1 MGYKKLKTIISN
13 VGTTHPSLQEH
24 TRYRHRK
31 VLSEDGRSYLTQ
43 RYPKV
48 IPMPRMVEDFFR
60 HFSVIDIHDHLRQG
74 TLKFH
79 AHWRTLTWW
88 HRRFSTILG
97 IIVVD
102 AYNAYKFEFRRMH
115 GRATNFMDFPTFVDQ
130 LAV

>member
-24 TRYRHRK
+24 IRYRHRK

-74 TLKFH
+74 TLQFH

-88 HRRFSTILG
+88 HRLFSTILG

-115 GRATNFMDFPTFVDQ
+115 GRATNSMDFPTFVHQ
-130 LAV
+130 LDW